1 MKLSFIG
8 AGRLATQLAQA
19 LHDNGHTI
27 TLVYSRTMG
36 AAQAL
41 AGKVGAVA
49 TDDIAVVG
57 AHLKSSGAEAA
68 LMAVKDDVLPS
79 LAARL
84 AEAGGTSC
92 PVFHTAGSVSI
103 DALADLP
110 RHGVIYPMQTFSKE
124 RRVDFADVPVFIEAS
139 DDESLAL
146 ALALALSVSRHVS
159 VMDSERRRQLHL
171 AAVFACNFANHCY
184 TLAADILERAGLDFS
199 VMLPLV
205 RETTEKLSAM
215 HPREAQTGPAVRY
228 DQTVIGRQ
236 SAMLADMEL
245 TQKIYELM
253 SESIHQHSHK

>member
-1 MKLSFIG
+1 M
-8 AGRLATQLAQA
+8 
-19 LHDNGHTI
+19 
-27 TLVYSRTMG
+27 
-36 AAQAL
+36 AASIIAL
-41 AGKVGAVA
+41 A
-49 TDDIAVVG
+49 
-57 AHLKSSGAEAA
+57 
-68 LMAVKDDVLPS
+68 
-79 LAARL
+79 R
-84 AEAGGTSC
+84 
-92 PVFHTAGSVSI
+92 
-103 DALADLP
+103 
-110 RHGVIYPMQTFSKE
+110 
-124 RRVDFADVPVFIEAS
+124 
-139 DDESLAL
+139 
-146 ALALALSVSRHVS
+146 SVSRHVS

-245 TQKIYELM
+245 TRKIYELM